1 MIYPYSW
8 YLWFIGP
15 KHVLTCRLIRSGD
28 KKSGALGVLF
38 CGGFAQRPFW
48 SRTGKVHQTAVWR
61 GSMGTNKHRKLSSM
75 SGTGLKPMNEGVVC
89 WVRAAAWS

>member
-1 MIYPYSW
+1 M
-8 YLWFIGP
+8 
-15 KHVLTCRLIRSGD
+15 LTGRFIRSGD
-28 KKSGALGVLF
+28 EKSGALGVLF

-61 GSMGTNKHRKLSSM
+61 GTMGTNKHRKLSSA
-75 SGTGLKPMNEGVVC
+75 SGTGQKPMNEGVVC